1 MFYCALSFLAG
12 YASTNVLR
20 KLDELADTIFTVP
33 EQKGTQP
40 ALPFFDVLREDGN
53 IKIILEDMHGA
64 KNVKGLHVL
73 YPSIENSELAASDAP
88 LKVNQTFTIPD
99 P

>member
-1 MFYCALSFLAG
+1 
-12 YASTNVLR
+12 
-20 KLDELADTIFTVP
+20 
-33 EQKGTQP
+33 
-40 ALPFFDVLREDGN
+40 
-53 IKIILEDMHGA
+53 MHGA

-99 P
+99 PYKGSQGHFVVTSTINGTPQIVIDRTV